1 MKFIYQ
7 TTKGYRVQ
15 FFILFLTVIFSTIT
29 GALFPYVIGKIVDQ
43 IFYVR
48 QMSSFLFYFFLYAG
62 LYLLNQCL
70 HGGLNYVWAHLEAS
84 YVVNVR
90 KMCFSHL
97 MRLKASV
104 WTSMKS
110 GDVMKRIMD
119 DTECFLEFIHRSLF
133 YVFANFI
140 QLAISIGYLLYTN
153 ILLGIVAIIMT
164 PIMAWSIRFFMERLK
179 ERHQR
184 INEHKGLVDAWLLEM
199 MNGLYQW
206 KILNAH
212 EKVAGDYERKT
223 KQVIDEEIKAGYD
236 ELKSA
241 NVNEALTLIGQLIIY
256 CIAAWTVC
264 TDRITVGQFVAC
276 ASYFSTCAAYYNAL
290 GKKLTAISGNLAG
303 INRVEEFMHW
313 EEESDSP
320 SATEHEIVSGE
331 ILFDNISFSYGE
343 ELVLKEFGLKVEH
356 GEKLAFV
363 GRSGDGKST
372 LLQLIYRLYEPN
384 EGRILVDGIPATDY
398 TLTSLR
404 NQIAVVQQENG
415 LFHGTLRENISLS
428 DDVSQDD
435 RIWDILEGLKLKE
448 LVSKFPEG
456 LDTLIGK
463 YDRELS
469 GGQKQRVAIA
479 RCIFK
484 RPKILLLDEATSAL
498 DEITEA
504 AVNRYIYEQLPDTTI
519 LSVAHRFSTVLSAEK
534 IVVVEKGHI
543 SAIGKHE
550 QLLSESSLYRTL
562 YAEYE
567 DSVSQQEGEGQDE

>member
-7 TTKGYRVQ
+7 TTKGYRVK

-29 GALFPYVIGKIVDQ
+29 GALFPYVIGEIVDQ

-48 QMSSFLFYFFLYAG
+48 QMSGFLFYFFLYAG

-90 KMCFSHL
+90 KMCFTHL
-97 MRLKASV
+97 MKLKADV

-119 DTECFLEFIHRSLF
+119 DAECFLEFVHRSLF
-133 YVFANFI
+133 YVFANFV

-153 ILLGIVAIIMT
+153 IILGIAAIVMT
-164 PIMAWSIRFFMERLK
+164 PIMAWSIRYFMERLK
-179 ERHQR
+179 ERHQK
-184 INEHKGLVDAWLLEM
+184 INEHKGLVDAWILEM
-199 MNGLYQW
+199 MTGLYQW

-212 EKVAGDYERKT
+212 KKVADDYEAKT
-223 KQVIDEEIKAGYD
+223 EQVIKEEIKLGYD

-256 CIAAWTVC
+256 CIAALAVC
-264 TDRITVGQFVAC
+264 KDQITVGQFVAC
-276 ASYFSTCAAYYNAL
+276 ASYFSTCAVYYNAL
-290 GKKLTAISGNLAG
+290 GKKLTAISGNLSG
-303 INRVEEFMHW
+303 INRVEEFMLW
-313 EEESDSP
+313 EEECDTP
-320 SATEHEIVSGE
+320 SAIEHEIARGD
-331 ILFDNISFSYGE
+331 ILFDKISFGYGE
-343 ELVLKEFGLKVEH
+343 EDVLKEFQLKVEH

-363 GRSGDGKST
+363 GRSGEGKST
-372 LLQLIYRLYEPN
+372 LLQLMYRLYEPN
-384 EGRILVDGIPATDY
+384 EGRILIDGIPVSNY

-404 NQIAVVQQENG
+404 SQVAVVQQENG
-415 LFHGTLRENISLS
+415 LFHGTLRQNISLS

-448 LVSKFPEG
+448 LVSEFSEG
-456 LDTLIGK
+456 LDTIIGSHG
-463 YDRELS
+463 RELS

-479 RCIFK
+479 RCIFR
-484 RPKILLLDEATSAL
+484 RPRILLLDEATSAL
-498 DEITEA
+498 DEVTEA
-504 AVNRYIYEQLPDTTI
+504 AVNQYIYEQLPDTTI

-534 IVVVEKGHI
+534 IIVIEGGHV

-550 QLLSESSLYRTL
+550 RLVNESSLYRTL

-567 DSVSQQEGEGQDE
+567 DTVSHQEGEAQDE